1 MPVDLVTLTFDNHAG
16 ISDQDIRFKETLLN
30 LFQSVFLF
38 QDNDLIEDC
47 VHSRYNL
54 VHEENQAS
62 PQIPLVEIV
71 IEY

>member
-1 MPVDLVTLTFDNHAG
+1 MPVDLVTLTFNNHTG

-30 LFQSVFLF
+30 LFQSIFLI
-38 QDNDLIEDC
+38 QENDLTKDC